1 MNNLPRSVSCPVELS
16 LILISGKWK
25 PVILAHLKERP
36 LRYGEL
42 RKLVPRLSEKMLTQ
56 RLAELQALGFVA
68 RSSRGGAYRLTE
80 KGKTLRPVL
89 QSLYD
94 WGEIQA
100 RELGISVSQGQSLHG
115 APAASERGAS
125 TEVHRSPLPSR

>member
-36 LRYGEL
+36 LRYSEL
-42 RKLVPRLSEKMLTQ
+42 RRLVPRLREKMLTQ
-56 RLAELQALGFVA
+56 RLAELQALGLVV
-68 RSSRGGAYRLTE
+68 RTSREGVYVLTE
-80 KGKTLRPVL
+80 KAEGLRPVL

-100 RELGISVSQGQSLHG
+100 RERGISVSQAPLHG
-115 APAASERGAS
+115 APAAVQRIIASEGRHTQAPG
-125 TEVHRSPLPSR
+125 R